1 MERADLEQWKG
12 REVARLLALVETERR
27 YYQEIVAS
35 VPVGLL
41 VLAADLAIVSAN
53 RATRKIFG
61 LRSGDALRGR
71 LDALLPG
78 WVLDRVTAVL
88 KSGVA
93 QTDVLVESETDE
105 KRRLRIA
112 ILPIRSWD
120 DEAALEALLSIEDV
134 SAIEQTPQLSLSL
147 SPTSLGATSLSPTS
161 LSPTSLSPTSASAPA
176 PVPAAEVPEPK
187 SEIAKAPGAE
197 ILNNLEAAVW
207 TMDLPDRNFTFVSP
221 YAEQLLG
228 YPAEHWT
235 TNAAFWTDRVH
246 PADRDWVAQSY
257 ERAIE
262 SEAAHVCEFRAV
274 ASDSRIVWLRERAR
288 VVADSQGRPSHLVGV
303 TMDVTERRLVEEQLT
318 QAERVE
324 AVSRLA
330 SRLAHDLNNMLMIMT
345 GYGEELLNGLPQGSS
360 LRADIQEVLTATER
374 MTALTSQLLSF
385 ARRQAA
391 PAGTVELETML
402 GTVQQYLRVLVG
414 EQTEL
419 EVKLSPDSNVVKAD
433 SSQLEQI
440 IAAIVERLRQIVQ
453 GKGRI
458 RIETSRI
465 DIREDLR
472 RPDAPL
478 QPGAYGVI
486 TICGTGRAFEGDLR
500 SSLFE
505 SVLAGKEPTDD
516 SASAVS
522 RAYGTIRQWG
532 GDIAVSNERYE
543 GPVVSLFLSRVEETI
558 ERQPEPKVV
567 ETAPAEP
574 ASHLE
579 TILVVEDEA
588 GIRALVRKIL
598 RRQGYE
604 VLEASNGDEAL
615 AICREHPGPIE
626 LLITDVIM
634 PEVGGR
640 ELVDRFHEL
649 RGAAKVLYVSGYTD
663 DAAIYAGKFPPGT
676 AYLQKPFTLGA
687 LLDKVKEVLGSS

>member
-41 VLAADLAIVSAN
+41 VLSPDLSIVSAN
-53 RATRKIFG
+53 RAIRRIFG

-88 KSGVA
+88 KTGVA
-93 QTDVLVESETDE
+93 QTDVLFESETDE

-120 DEAALEALLSIEDV
+120 DEAAQEALLSIEDLSV
-134 SAIEQTPQLSLSL
+134 IEQTPQQSLSL
-147 SPTSLGATSLSPTS
+147 SATPT
-161 LSPTSLSPTSASAPA
+161 PA
-176 PVPAAEVPEPK
+176 PVPAAAVPEPGRATGDAL
-187 SEIAKAPGAE
+187 SAE
-197 ILNNLEAAVW
+197 ILNNLEAAAW
-207 TMDLPDRNFTFVSP
+207 TLDLPGKNFVFVSR

-235 TNAAFWTDRVH
+235 TNASFWTDRVH
-246 PADRDWVAQSY
+246 PADRDWVLQSY
-257 ERAIE
+257 QRAIE
-262 SEAAHVCEFRAV
+262 SGAAHVCEFRAL
-274 ASDSRIVWLRERAR
+274 ASDGRVVWLRERAR
-288 VVADSQGRPSHLVGV
+288 VVADSQGRPSRLAGV
-303 TMDVTERRLVEEQLT
+303 TMDVTERRLLEEQLT

-324 AVSRLA
+324 AVSKLA

-391 PAGTVELETML
+391 PAGRVELETML

-419 EVKLSPDSNVVKAD
+419 EVKLSPESNVVKAD
-433 SSQLEQI
+433 ASQLEQI

-486 TICGTGRAFEGDLR
+486 TIRGTGRPFEGDLK

-505 SVLAGKEPTDD
+505 SVLSGKEPTDD
-516 SASAVS
+516 AGSAVS
-522 RAYGTIRQWG
+522 RAYGTVRQWG
-532 GDIAVSNERYE
+532 GDIAVSNESYE
-543 GPVVSLFLSRVEETI
+543 GPAVSLFLARVEETT

-567 ETAPAEP
+567 EAAPAEP
-574 ASHLE
+574 VSHLA

-604 VLEASNGDEAL
+604 VLEAANGDEAL

-640 ELVDRFHEL
+640 ELVTRFHEL
-649 RGAAKVLYVSGYTD
+649 RGATKVLYVSGYTD
-663 DAAIYAGKFPPGT
+663 DATIYSGKFPPGT
-676 AYLQKPFTLGA
+676 AYLQKLFTLGA

>member
-35 VPVGLL
+35 IPVGLL
-41 VLAADLAIVSAN
+41 VLSPDLSIVSAN
-53 RATRKIFG
+53 RATRRILG

-78 WVLDRVTAVL
+78 WVLDRVTEVL
-88 KSGVA
+88 KTGVA
-93 QTDVLVESETDE
+93 QTNVLVEPETDE
-105 KRRLRIA
+105 KRHLRIA

-120 DEAALEALLSIEDV
+120 DEAAQEALLSIEDL
-134 SAIEQTPQLSLSL
+134 STIQQIPQLSLPL
-147 SPTSLGATSLSPTS
+147 SVEPTRG
-161 LSPTSLSPTSASAPA
+161 SAPT
-176 PVPAAEVPEPK
+176 PEVPGPW
-187 SEIAKAPGAE
+187 SPAPDTLGSE
-197 ILNNLEAAVW
+197 ILNNLEAAAW
-207 TMDLPDRNFTFVSP
+207 TVDLPGKSFAFVSRH
-221 YAEQLLG
+221 AEQLLG
-228 YPAEHWT
+228 FPAEHWT
-235 TNAAFWTDRVH
+235 NNASFWTDRVH

-257 ERAIE
+257 QRAIE
-262 SEAAHVCEFRAV
+262 RREGHVCEFRAI
-274 ASDSRIVWLRERAR
+274 ASDGRIVWLRERAR
-288 VVADSQGRPSHLVGV
+288 VIADSEGRPSRLIGL
-303 TMDVTERRLVEEQLT
+303 TMDITERRLVEEQLT

-324 AVSRLA
+324 AVSKLA
-330 SRLAHDLNNMLMIMT
+330 SRLAHDLNNMLMIVT
-345 GYGEELLNGLPQGSS
+345 GYGEELLNGLPQGSA
-360 LRADIQEVLTATER
+360 LRADVQEILTATER
-374 MTALTSQLLSF
+374 MTGLTGQLLSF

-391 PAGTVELETML
+391 PAGTVELEALL
-402 GTVQQYLRVLVG
+402 GPVQQYLRVLLG
-414 EQTEL
+414 EETAL
-419 EVKLSPDSNVVKAD
+419 EVKLSPEPNVVQAD
-433 SSQLEQI
+433 ASQLEQI
-440 IAAIVERLRQIVQ
+440 IAAIVERLREIVQ

-458 RIETSRI
+458 RIETSRL

-472 RPDAPL
+472 RADAPL
-478 QPGAYGVI
+478 QRGPYGVI
-486 TICGTGRAFEGDLR
+486 TIRATGRPFEGDLK

-505 SVLAGKEPTDD
+505 SVLSGKEPSDD
-516 SASAVS
+516 SGSAVS

-532 GDIAVSNERYE
+532 GDIAVSNEPYD
-543 GPVVSLFLSRVEETI
+543 GPVVSVFLTRMEETI

-567 ETAPAEP
+567 EAAPTEP

-604 VLEASNGDEAL
+604 VLEAANGEEAL
-615 AICREHPGPIE
+615 DICREHPGPIE

-649 RGAAKVLYVSGYTD
+649 RREAKVLYVSGYTD
-663 DAAIYAGKFPPGT
+663 DSTIYSGKYPPGT
-676 AYLQKPFTLGA
+676 AFLQKPFTLGA
-687 LLDKVKEVLGSS
+687 LLDKVKEVLGNS